1 MIKTTGARRVYFESQ
16 VEYKACHV
24 YEVLVPGSG
33 ALSHCIY
40 SLQKA
45 VMNE

>member
-1 MIKTTGARRVYFESQ
+1 MIRTTEERRVYFESQ
-16 VEYKACHV
+16 VEYKACRV

-33 ALSHCIY
+33 ALLHCIY
-40 SLQKA
+40 SLQNA